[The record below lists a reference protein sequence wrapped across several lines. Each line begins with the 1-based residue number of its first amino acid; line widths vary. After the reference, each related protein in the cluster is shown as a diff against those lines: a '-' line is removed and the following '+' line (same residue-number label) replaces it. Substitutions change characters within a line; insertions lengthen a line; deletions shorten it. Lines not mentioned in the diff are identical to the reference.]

1 MVLSAALFKKA
12 GAQNRKRRN
21 SDEDKNSHTSLESL
35 STAEK
40 HPSVSNSKIY
50 EI

>member
-12 GAQNRKRRN
+12 GAQNKKRRN
-21 SDEDKNSHTSLESL
+21 LEEDKNSHTSLESL
-35 STAEK
+35 STTEK
-40 HPSVSNSKIY
+40 QPSISNS